1 MAETGRARWI
11 ERVEQWKQ
19 SGLTARD
26 YAAQAG
32 LNAGT
37 LCYWKWRLSR
47 EAKLQTAPR
56 AVRKRRPRAPKLVEL
71 TPVSLVDEQVEIEL
85 SNGHRLRVPARLD
98 AQALSRLIE
107 IGYRPT
113 T

>member
-1 MAETGRARWI
+1 MAETGRARWTV
-11 ERVEQWKQ
+11 RVEQWKQ
-19 SGLTARD
+19 SGLTARE

-47 EAKLQTAPR
+47 DARTKQTSPAP
-56 AVRKRRPRAPKLVEL
+56 RKRRGRTPKFVEL
-71 TPVSLVDEQVEIEL
+71 TPVSVVDERIEIEL

-98 AQALSRLIE
+98 AQTLSRLIE
-107 IGYRPT
+107 IVGGAS
-113 T
+113 

>member
-1 MAETGRARWI
+1 MAETGRARWT

-19 SGLTARD
+19 SGLTARE

-47 EAKLQTAPR
+47 DARMKQTSPSP
-56 AVRKRRPRAPKLVEL
+56 RKRRGRPPKFVEL
-71 TPVSLVDEQVEIEL
+71 TPVSVVDERIEIEL

-107 IGYRPT
+107 VVGGAP
-113 T
+113 

>member
-1 MAETGRARWI
+1 MAETGRARWM

-19 SGLTARD
+19 SGLTARE

-37 LCYWKWRLSR
+37 LSYWKWRLSR
-47 EAKLQTAPR
+47 DARREKPSPAS
-56 AVRKRRPRAPKLVEL
+56 RKRQGRTPKFVEL
-71 TPVSLVDEQVEIEL
+71 TPVSVVDERIEIEL

-98 AQALSRLIE
+98 AQALSRLVE
-107 IGYRPT
+107 IVGGVS
-113 T
+113 